1 MDYNEL
7 ATQYA
12 EKHGIINYSVTGDKM
27 TYRAS
32 HPSTRKED
40 RTTYKI
46 MVDLPTQK
54 EEQREPL
61 KRYYKQAEDNAFL

>member
-12 EKHGIINYSVTGDKM
+12 ERYGIINYNVKGDKM
-27 TYRAS
+27 TYKAS

-46 MVDLPTQK
+46 KVDLPTQK